1 MQVKYHVPKIQ
12 EIYGL
17 EILIEDLIPSHHIK
31 IFQHFAYGKIMQC
44 KSIKYPHIIRSP
56 PEI

>member
-44 KSIKYPHIIRSP
+44 KSIKYPL
-56 PEI
+56 